1 MIKKWM
7 AMMLA
12 VVMMLSMS
20 VCALAQDVPKTSKI
34 TVQGTAQVSAEPD
47 LVTVTARRSAR
58 TTGLYNSSVS
68 AAQGDM
74 NAIVA
79 KATQKLLEL
88 EVLDEDIVTSGY
100 SYYPK
105 YNYETN
111 TIVGYE
117 ASHTLEITCRDVEML
132 DAVIGA
138 VTDSGFSQIYGVS
151 YDVSTRSELYRQA
164 LDLAIK
170 RAEEKAA
177 RMAQT
182 AGMMITGIE
191 SLSENGGYNEGYA
204 VNATADMAMMKSA
217 AGSAGI
223 RAGAIEIRAGVTA
236 IYETQK

>member
-1 MIKKWM
+1 MTKKWI
-7 AMMLA
+7 AVMLA
-12 VVMMLSMS
+12 AVMVLSMS
-20 VCALAQDVPKTSKI
+20 MCALAQDAPKTSKI

-47 LVTVTARRSAR
+47 LVTVTANASVTA
-58 TTGLYNSSVS
+58 GSVS

-79 KATQKLLEL
+79 KATKKLLEL

-151 YDVSTRSELYRQA
+151 YDVSTRSELYQQA

-204 VNATADMAMMKSA
+204 VNATADMAVLKSA

-236 IYETQK
+236 VYEARR

>member
-7 AMMLA
+7 AMMLV

-47 LVTVTARRSAR
+47 LVTVTANAAV
-58 TTGLYNSSVS
+58 TAGSVS
-68 AAQGDM
+68 AAQSDM

-151 YDVSTRSELYRQA
+151 YDVSTRSELYQQA

-191 SLSENGGYNEGYA
+191 SLSENGGYNEGYV

>member
-7 AMMLA
+7 AMMLV

-47 LVTVTARRSAR
+47 LVTVTANAAV
-58 TTGLYNSSVS
+58 TAGSVS
-68 AAQGDM
+68 AAQSDM

-151 YDVSTRSELYRQA
+151 YDVSTRSELYQQA